1 MTTEQTYTEIRDAL
15 VRVCKKT
22 GRYQAGAAHEP
33 KSAPGNGLTFIVLLS
48 EEIAIVGGGLN
59 STSTLL
65 VYTVSSR
72 MSAMHEP
79 QDDIDIKLSGATRD
93 VARRLSGNFKLGVA
107 GVRSIDV
114 KGIHGQPMGW
124 RSGYVYHGD
133 KWLRTFDLR
142 VPIIVNDSWPESES
156 DQ

>member
-1 MTTEQTYTEIRDAL
+1 MTTEQTYTQIRDAL

-22 GRYQAGAAHEP
+22 GRYSQGAAHEP
-33 KSAPGNGLTFIVLLS
+33 KAAPGNGVSFIVLLTS
-48 EEIAIVGGGLN
+48 ETAIGGGLD

-65 VYTVSSR
+65 TYNISSR
-72 MSAMHEP
+72 MSAMYDP
-79 QDDIDIKLSGATRD
+79 QDDIDVKLGGATRD
-93 VARRLSGNFKLGVA
+93 VARRLSGNFKLGVD

-124 RSGYVYHGD
+124 TAGYVYHGD

-142 VPIIVNDSWPESES
+142 VPIIINDAWPEDES
-156 DQ
+156 DE